1 MKWFTSDLHFAHPF
15 VAALRG
21 YAKDASIKQQAEHE
35 HKPLKNCVDWRKHD
49 ADIIRSI
56 NTYVG
61 EEDELYILG
70 DISSGDTWSVD
81 QAIMRIQ
88 NLHVPRK
95 NRHLILGNHELHSSS
110 RTLEKLASVF
120 GEVGQVGLT
129 DITSGD
135 GTRTYP
141 VLLSHYQ
148 WREDFKEAKPKYQFS
163 TNWNDPNLAKYA
175 LPRMDNTLLLHGHT
189 HAHDPLEFGRH
200 HNEINVGLDAWCF
213 EPVTT
218 KPNCWTTGCKPRQA
232 TSEWSTMALL
242 TTNAFSECSPN
253 VGNRLHHPLD
263 NGTALRCP
271 AIQGS
276 RLSPCC
282 GH

>member
-21 YAKDASIKQQAEHE
+21 YALPGYAKDASIKQQAERE

-70 DISSGDTWSVD
+70 DISSGGTWSVD

-120 GEVGQVGLT
+120 GEVGRVG
-129 DITSGD
+129 ITEIRD
-135 GTRTYP
+135 GWGNNPHT
-141 VLLSHYQ
+141 VFLSHYQ
-148 WREDFKEAKPKYQFS
+148 WREDFTQSKPLGAVS
-163 TNWNDPNLAKYA
+163 TNWNAPELAEYA
-175 LPRMDNTLLLHGHT
+175 IPRMNNTLLLHGHT
-189 HAHDPLEFGRH
+189 HAHDPLEFGMH

-213 EPVTT
+213 EPV
-218 KPNCWTTGCKPRQA
+218 NEAELVDNW
-232 TSEWSTMALL
+232 
-242 TTNAFSECSPN
+242 
-253 VGNRLHHPLD
+253 LH
-263 NGTALRCP
+263 TALSV
-271 AIQGS
+271 AE
-276 RLSPCC
+276 
-282 GH
+282 

>member
-15 VAALRG
+15 VAALRGYALPG

-35 HKPLKNCVDWRKHD
+35 HKPLKNCVNWRKHD

-70 DISSGDTWSVD
+70 DISSGGTWSVD

-95 NRHLILGNHELHSSS
+95 NRHLILGNHELHSST

-120 GEVGQVGLT
+120 VEVGMVG
-129 DITSGD
+129 ITEIRD
-135 GTRTYP
+135 GCGNNPHT
-141 VLLSHYQ
+141 VFLSHFQ
-148 WREDFKEAKPKYQFS
+148 WREDFTQSKPLGAVS
-163 TNWNDPNLAKYA
+163 TNWNAPELAEYA
-175 LPRMDNTLLLHGHT
+175 LPRMNNTLLLHGHT

-200 HNEINVGLDAWCF
+200 HNEINVGLDAWHF
-213 EPVTT
+213 EPV
-218 KPNCWTTGCKPRQA
+218 NEA
-232 TSEWSTMALL
+232 EL
-242 TTNAFSECSPN
+242 
-253 VGNRLHHPLD
+253 VD
-263 NGTALRCP
+263 NWLQTAL
-271 AIQGS
+271 S
-276 RLSPCC
+276 VTE
-282 GH
+282 

>member
-21 YAKDASIKQQAEHE
+21 YALPGYARDESIKQQAEHDGRQ
-35 HKPLKNCVDWRKHD
+35 LKDCVDWRKHD
-49 ADIIRSI
+49 ADIVQAI

-61 EEDELYILG
+61 REDELYILG
-70 DISSGDTWSVD
+70 DISSGSTWSVD

-88 NLHVPRK
+88 NLQVPRK
-95 NRHLILGNHELHSSS
+95 RRHLILGNHELYASS

-120 GEVGQVGLT
+120 GEVGRVG
-129 DITSGD
+129 ITEIRD
-135 GTRTYP
+135 GRGNNPHT
-141 VLLSHYQ
+141 VFLSHFQ

-175 LPRMDNTLLLHGHT
+175 LPYVNNTLLLHGHT

-213 EPVTT
+213 EPINEAELVD
-218 KPNCWTTGCKPRQA
+218 NW
-232 TSEWSTMALL
+232 
-242 TTNAFSECSPN
+242 
-253 VGNRLHHPLD
+253 LH
-263 NGTALRCP
+263 TALNVTE
-271 AIQGS
+271 
-276 RLSPCC
+276 
-282 GH
+282 

>member
-21 YAKDASIKQQAEHE
+21 YALPGYAKDASIKQQAERE

-61 EEDELYILG
+61 EEDELYVLG
-70 DISSGDTWSVD
+70 DISSGGTWSVD

-175 LPRMDNTLLLHGHT
+175 LPYMNNTLLLHGHT

-200 HNEINVGLDAWCF
+200 HNEINVGLDAWRF
-213 EPVTT
+213 EPV
-218 KPNCWTTGCKPRQA
+218 NEAELVDNW
-232 TSEWSTMALL
+232 
-242 TTNAFSECSPN
+242 
-253 VGNRLHHPLD
+253 LH
-263 NGTALRCP
+263 TALSV
-271 AIQGS
+271 AE
-276 RLSPCC
+276 
-282 GH
+282 

>member
-15 VAALRG
+15 VAALRGYALPG

-35 HKPLKNCVDWRKHD
+35 HKPLKNCVSWRKHD

-88 NLHVPRK
+88 NLQVPRK
-95 NRHLILGNHELHSSS
+95 RRHLILGNHEIHSSS

-141 VLLSHYQ
+141 VLLSHFQ
-148 WREDFKEAKPKYQFS
+148 WREDFKEAKLKYQFS

-175 LPRMDNTLLLHGHT
+175 LPYMNNTLLLHGHT

-213 EPVTT
+213 EPV
-218 KPNCWTTGCKPRQA
+218 NEAELVDNWLHA
-232 TSEWSTMALL
+232 AL
-242 TTNAFSECSPN
+242 N
-253 VGNRLHHPLD
+253 V
-263 NGTALRCP
+263 TE
-271 AIQGS
+271 
-276 RLSPCC
+276 
-282 GH
+282 

>member
-21 YAKDASIKQQAEHE
+21 YALLGYAKDASIKQQAEHE
-35 HKPLKNCVDWRKHD
+35 HKPLKNYVNWRKHD

-70 DISSGDTWSVD
+70 DISSGGTWSVE

-88 NLHVPRK
+88 NLQVPRK
-95 NRHLILGNHELHSSS
+95 RRHLILGNHEIHSSS

-120 GEVGQVGLT
+120 VEVGQVGLT

-141 VLLSHYQ
+141 VLLSHFQ

-175 LPRMDNTLLLHGHT
+175 IPYMNNTLLLHGHT

-200 HNEINVGLDAWCF
+200 QNEINVGLDAWRF
-213 EPVTT
+213 KPV
-218 KPNCWTTGCKPRQA
+218 NEA
-232 TSEWSTMALL
+232 EL
-242 TTNAFSECSPN
+242 
-253 VGNRLHHPLD
+253 LD
-263 NGTALRCP
+263 NWLQSAL
-271 AIQGS
+271 S
-276 RLSPCC
+276 NV
-282 GH
+282 

>member
-15 VAALRG
+15 VAALRGYALPG

-95 NRHLILGNHELHSSS
+95 NRHLILGNHELHSST

-120 GEVGQVGLT
+120 GEVGRVG
-129 DITSGD
+129 ITEIRDEWGNNPH
-135 GTRTYP
+135 T
-141 VLLSHYQ
+141 VFLSHYQ
-148 WREDFKEAKPKYQFS
+148 WREDFTQSKPLGAVS
-163 TNWNDPNLAKYA
+163 TNWNAPELAEYA
-175 LPRMDNTLLLHGHT
+175 IPRMNNTLLLH
-189 HAHDPLEFGRH
+189 
-200 HNEINVGLDAWCF
+200 
-213 EPVTT
+213 
-218 KPNCWTTGCKPRQA
+218 
-232 TSEWSTMALL
+232 SSTRTRM
-242 TTNAFSECSPN
+242 T
-253 VGNRLHHPLD
+253 
-263 NGTALRCP
+263 
-271 AIQGS
+271 
-276 RLSPCC
+276 RLSSA
-282 GH
+282 GITMRSTSD